1 MPASLSTLFV
11 FLPERLCFRQFC
23 YSLFKRR
30 PPRRQPRCLPRFYC
44 CIHSLCTLPAAYPR
58 SCFFLF
64 LFFHCCCYC
73 DCSIVFASHISCT
86 MSLRSLVLADPDL
99 FERNIVFVPTT
110 TFASSSSYSTSP
122 VTSITAAPT
131 STTQLPLS
139 STTSTASNS
148 TVYRLDIPATNTGSS
163 NLKYLY
169 LFFLLLGLIIL
180 GIIARVVIVKRRRA
194 RELEK
199 RAVNRNEALRLD
211 LENRV
216 SDEHAPAT
224 APRTGYTFPLFN
236 INLFRNPPR
245 QTTERDELAGR
256 EMEES
261 SNPPPPY
268 PTHVK
273 PAYIRDPRL
282 PVYQEVS
289 DEDEEDED
297 RALYEQESNLS
308 QRELRRPSSS
318 GHEEEQSILSVAPRP
333 ATGHGITNNST
344 LETNPNHVP
353 QTQPEDTT
361 APGPSSSGH

>member
-1 MPASLSTLFV
+1 
-11 FLPERLCFRQFC
+11 
-23 YSLFKRR
+23 
-30 PPRRQPRCLPRFYC
+30 
-44 CIHSLCTLPAAYPR
+44 
-58 SCFFLF
+58 
-64 LFFHCCCYC
+64 
-73 DCSIVFASHISCT
+73 
-86 MSLRSLVLADPDL
+86 MSLRSLVLTDPDL

-110 TFASSSSYSTSP
+110 TFASSSSDSTSS
-122 VTSITAAPT
+122 VTG
-131 STTQLPLS
+131 STTAPASTAQLPLS
-139 STTSTASNS
+139 SASSTSSNS
-148 TVYRLDIPATNTGSS
+148 TVYRLDIPTTNSGSN

-216 SDEHAPAT
+216 SNEHTPAA
-224 APRTGYTFPLFN
+224 APRAGYTFPLFN

-245 QTTERDELAGR
+245 QTTERDELAAR

-289 DEDEEDED
+289 DEEEEEED
-297 RALYEQESNLS
+297 RALYEQQSNIS
-308 QRELRRPSSS
+308 QLELRRLSSS
-318 GHEEEQSILSVAPRP
+318 GHEEKQSVSSVAPRST
-333 ATGHGITNNST
+333 TGHDITNNIG
-344 LETNPNHVP
+344 LESNLNHVR
-353 QTQPEDTT
+353 QHQPEG
-361 APGPSSSGH
+361 AVAAGPSSSDR